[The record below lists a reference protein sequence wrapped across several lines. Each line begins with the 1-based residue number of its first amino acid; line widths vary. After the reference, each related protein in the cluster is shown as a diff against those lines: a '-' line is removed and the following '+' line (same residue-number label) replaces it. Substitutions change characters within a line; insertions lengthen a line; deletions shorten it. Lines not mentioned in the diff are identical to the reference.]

1 MDKTFLL
8 EIVTPKG
15 LVVSTQVDEAYI
27 PGSQGDFGILPG
39 HAPFLTSLRVG
50 ELHYRQG
57 KEIHYIA
64 VNRGFADVL
73 ARRTTILTDTAEP
86 AGEIDI
92 GRAQRAQIRAAEQLK
107 TLPQDD
113 PDYQR
118 EKDALERAR
127 IRIQVAAKGQKN
139 GLSQDVQ

>member
-1 MDKTFLL
+1 MDKRFLL
-8 EIVTPKG
+8 EIVTPQG
-15 LVVSTQVDEAYI
+15 LVVSTQVEEAYV

-39 HAPFLTSLRVG
+39 HVPFLTALRVG

-73 ARRTTILTDTAEP
+73 ATRTTILTDTAEP
-86 AGEIDI
+86 AGKIDMA
-92 GRAQRAQIRAAEQLK
+92 RAQRAQMRATEQLK
-107 TLPQDD
+107 KLSKDD
-113 PDYQR
+113 PDYHK

-127 IRIQVAAKGQKN
+127 IRIQVAAKGPKN
-139 GLSQDVQ
+139 GPS

>member
-1 MDKTFLL
+1 MDKSFLL
-8 EIVTPKG
+8 EIVTPQG
-15 LVVSTQVDEAYI
+15 LVVNTQAEEAYI

-64 VNRGFADVL
+64 VNRGFAEVQSK
-73 ARRTTILTDTAEP
+73 RTTILTDTAEP

-92 GRAQRAQIRAAEQLK
+92 ARAQRAQIRATEQLK
-107 TLPQDD
+107 TLPKDH
-113 PDYQR
+113 PDYQK
-118 EKDALERAR
+118 EKDALERAQVR
-127 IRIQVAAKGQKN
+127 IRVAAKGPKN
-139 GLSQDVQ
+139 NLS